1 MKDSEIK
8 HVLTVLDTKLHR
20 LIEKTAPAPLAPC
33 SLFVWL
39 ERWVKTFKPST
50 LSESYKRA
58 LKSAINNVKAVL
70 PDKPLSDYTAPE
82 IMSALYKIQK
92 SYTRQQGYYILNDC
106 FYQAVRAGYIL
117 TNPLTGTE
125 TIRHTRNKGKAL
137 TLEEQRQFIQA
148 IQDNP
153 RKAFYMFCL
162 LSGAR
167 GTEAVTL
174 KWQDIDYTAQKIHI
188 RGTKTPRADRF
199 IPLFPQ
205 IGELLK
211 DIPRNGEYVFPYAH
225 KGIKSHFRRLKLKHG
240 FNFRLHDLRHTFA
253 TRCIESGINL
263 FTVSRWLGHTSI
275 NTTLSTYA
283 HLLTDFE
290 RQEVAKFNPK
300 I

>member
-39 ERWVKTFKPST
+39 ERWLKTFKPST

-70 PDKPLSDYTAPE
+70 PDKPLSAYPAPE

-153 RKAFYMFCL
+153 RKAFYIWSL
-162 LSGAR
+162 
-167 GTEAVTL
+167 
-174 KWQDIDYTAQKIHI
+174 IHI
-188 RGTKTPRADRF
+188 SEPTR
-199 IPLFPQ
+199 
-205 IGELLK
+205 
-211 DIPRNGEYVFPYAH
+211 PY
-225 KGIKSHFRRLKLKHG
+225 
-240 FNFRLHDLRHTFA
+240 
-253 TRCIESGINL
+253 
-263 FTVSRWLGHTSI
+263 
-275 NTTLSTYA
+275 
-283 HLLTDFE
+283 
-290 RQEVAKFNPK
+290 
-300 I
+300 